1 MVRLLIQD
9 VTMVK
14 TDQIHLHVRLRG
26 GQTTSLTTPIP
37 LKAWQARQTNPA
49 TLATLDRLL
58 DDHTDAETA
67 ELLNRDGHRSGEGKP
82 FTGRIVLELRISN
95 RLPSHA
101 ERLRANG
108 LLTLNET
115 AQCLGVHPMTIKRW
129 GHAGLLPSR
138 KANDK
143 NERLYEPPDPG
154 DPRLTA
160 RMGSRLDKRV
170 RIGPTPGGAL

>member
-1 MVRLLIQD
+1 
-9 VTMVK
+9 
-14 TDQIHLHVRLRG
+14 
-26 GQTTSLTTPIP
+26 
-37 LKAWQARQTNPA
+37 
-49 TLATLDRLL
+49 
-58 DDHTDAETA
+58 
-67 ELLNRDGHRSGEGKP
+67 
-82 FTGRIVLELRISN
+82 
-95 RLPSHA
+95 
-101 ERLRANG
+101 
-108 LLTLNET
+108 
-115 AQCLGVHPMTIKRW
+115 MTIKRW